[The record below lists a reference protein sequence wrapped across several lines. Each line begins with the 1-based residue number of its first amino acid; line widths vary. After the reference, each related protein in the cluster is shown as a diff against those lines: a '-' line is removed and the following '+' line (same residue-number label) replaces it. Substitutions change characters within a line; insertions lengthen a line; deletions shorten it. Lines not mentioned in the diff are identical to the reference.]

1 MMFDMKEIKA
11 VVGTNS
17 WGSKV
22 YGKLL
27 RGSYVD
33 ETVINTAVK
42 RAMEL
47 GLYVFDTA
55 QDYGMGKCQPMLGRL
70 AGHKMLISAKY
81 TPLKKYKKGSVIDS
95 LEKDLKELNRDYVD
109 IYWLHLPN
117 SIEDNLA
124 EIIELYKEGKVKN
137 IGISNFSLEE
147 CKLAKNI
154 LEKADIP
161 LYGVQ
166 NHYSIISRKWE
177 EEGLLDWCKEND
189 ISFWGWAVLEE
200 GILVGPPKN
209 EKRTLMKAIFSRQ
222 RKKLSPLF
230 EKMELIGKKY
240 DLTIAQVAMS
250 FVASK
255 GIIPICGCRK
265 PYQVEQLSKAANVQL
280 SPEEIESLEKIA
292 DQCGAKV
299 LGADIFRVAVKK

>member
-1 MMFDMKEIKA
+1 MKEIKA

-22 YGKLL
+22 YGNLL

-70 AGHKMLISAKY
+70 AGHEMLISAKY
-81 TPLKKYKKGSVIDS
+81 TPLKRYKKGSVIDS
-95 LEKDLKELNRDYVD
+95 LEKDLEEFKRDYVD

-124 EIIELYKEGKVKN
+124 EMIELYKEGKIKN

-147 CKLAKNI
+147 CKLAKSI
-154 LEKADIP
+154 LEKANIP

-200 GILVGPPKN
+200 GILVGSPKN

-230 EKMELIGKKY
+230 EKMELIGGKY
-240 DLTIAQVAMS
+240 DMTIAQVAMS

-280 SPEEIESLEKIA
+280 SPNEIESLEKIA

-299 LGADIFRVAVKK
+299 LGADTFRFAVKK

>member
-1 MMFDMKEIKA
+1 MKEIKA
-11 VVGTNS
+11 VVGTNA

-22 YGKLL
+22 YGNLL

-70 AGHKMLISAKY
+70 AGHEMLISAKY

-95 LEKDLKELNRDYVD
+95 LEKDLEEFKRDYVD

-124 EIIELYKEGKVKN
+124 EMIELYKEGKVKN

-147 CKLAKNI
+147 CKLAKSI
-154 LEKADIP
+154 LEKANIP

-189 ISFWGWAVLEE
+189 ISFLGWAVLEE

-230 EKMELIGKKY
+230 EKMELIGEKY
-240 DLTIAQVAMS
+240 DMTIAQVAMS

-265 PYQVEQLSKAANVQL
+265 PYQVEQLSKAANVKL
-280 SPEEIESLEKIA
+280 SPNEIESLEMIA
-292 DQCGAKV
+292 DQCRAKV
-299 LGADIFRVAVKK
+299 LGADIFRFAVKK